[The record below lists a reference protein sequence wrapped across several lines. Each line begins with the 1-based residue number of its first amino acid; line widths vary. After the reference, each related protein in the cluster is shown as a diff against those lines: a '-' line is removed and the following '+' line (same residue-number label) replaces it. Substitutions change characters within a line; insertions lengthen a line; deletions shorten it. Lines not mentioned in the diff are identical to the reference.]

1 MKTDVNL
8 PVTHMPNYRLNL
20 STTTALW
27 GGSRG
32 DAKHY
37 RKTTP
42 WVTLW
47 ISLIAV
53 VIGVIDN
60 LFPLLQSLCFDY
72 KAIIEDHQYWRLLT
86 GHIVHSSNS
95 HLFWDLIT
103 LLVCG
108 CYVERKGV
116 KHFKLA
122 LLSSTLIL
130 NGYLLSPYSEI
141 AQYSGLSGILYTVV
155 ILAGWLWYK
164 EHRGLLGALPLMM
177 VIAKTFIEIVAQE
190 ATFVSQ
196 GWTLF
201 FPAHLLGILA
211 GSLFI
216 PIIESRTAAV
226 RTKI

>member
-1 MKTDVNL
+1 
-8 PVTHMPNYRLNL
+8 MPNYRLNM
-20 STTTALW
+20 STTAALW

-32 DAKHY
+32 VAKHY
-37 RKTTP
+37 GKTTP
-42 WVTLW
+42 WR
-47 ISLIAV
+47 SLSVGFIAI

-72 KAIIEDHQYWRLLT
+72 KAIVEDHQYWRLLT

-103 LLVCG
+103 FLVCG
-108 CYVERKGV
+108 CYVERKGI

-130 NGYLLSPYSEI
+130 NGYLLSPWPEI
-141 AQYSGLSGILYTVV
+141 AQYSGLSGILYAVA

-164 EHRGLLGALPLMM
+164 EHRGLLGALPIIM
-177 VIAKTFIEIVAQE
+177 VIAKTVLEIMAQE

-201 FPAHLLGILA
+201 YPAHLLGILA
-211 GSLFI
+211 GSLSI
-216 PIIESRTAAV
+216 ALIEYPRVAV
-226 RTKI
+226 RTEN

>member
-8 PVTHMPNYRLNL
+8 QVTHMPNGRLNL
-20 STTTALW
+20 STTTALG

-32 DAKHY
+32 IAKHCG
-37 RKTTP
+37 KTTP
-42 WVTLW
+42 WVSLS
-47 ISLIAV
+47 ISFIALV
-53 VIGVIDN
+53 VGAIDN

-103 LLVCG
+103 FLICG

-116 KHFKLA
+116 MHFKLA
-122 LLSSTLIL
+122 LLSSILIL
-130 NGYLLSPYSEI
+130 NGYLLSPWSGI

-155 ILAGWLWYK
+155 IVAGWLWYK
-164 EHRGLLGALPLMM
+164 EHRGLLGALPIIM
-177 VIAKTFIEIVAQE
+177 VIAKTVLEIMAQE

-201 FPAHLLGILA
+201 YPAHLLGILA

-216 PIIESRTAAV
+216 ALIEYPRMAV
-226 RTKI
+226 RTEN

>member
-8 PVTHMPNYRLNL
+8 PVTQMPNSQSNL
-20 STTTALW
+20 TTTTALW

-32 DAKHY
+32 LAKHY
-37 RKTTP
+37 GKTTP
-42 WVTLW
+42 WITLS
-47 ISLIAV
+47 ISLIALM
-53 VIGVIDN
+53 IGVVNN

-72 KAIIEDHQYWRLLT
+72 TAIIEDHQYWRLLT

-103 LLVCG
+103 FLVCG

-122 LLSSTLIL
+122 LLSSILIL
-130 NGYLLSPYSEI
+130 NGYLISPWSEI

-164 EHRGLLGALPLMM
+164 EHRGLLGALPIIMA
-177 VIAKTFIEIVAQE
+177 IAKTVLEIIAQE

-201 FPAHLLGILA
+201 YPAHLLGIVA

-216 PIIESRTAAV
+216 ALIEYPRMAV
-226 RTKI
+226 RTDN